1 LERSLFQAPR
11 YRLDH
16 LATFVDTHGQRLSHL
31 LEALISYRRGV
42 RRFRIKYAL
51 AGFFFSLLC
60 AAAGAFTMM
69 TTSAFAGMTK
79 PMLLGAGGVVGLAV
93 LFLWMTLVLRYFASA
108 FHRNCLKDLDQLTPL
123 ENQTRRDTWQ
133 AVHDLVYTYL
143 KKTLGRFS
151 LREVKQEFAAV
162 RRVCEKGARE
172 IREALNELSSIS
184 AKDEQKPTD
193 DSAD

>member
-1 LERSLFQAPR
+1 
-11 YRLDH
+11 
-16 LATFVDTHGQRLSHL
+16 L

-60 AAAGAFTMM
+60 GGAAAFTMT
-69 TTSAFAGMTK
+69 TTSAFAGMGQ

-93 LFLWMTLVLRYFASA
+93 LFFWMTLVLKYFTSA
-108 FHRNCLKDLDQLTPL
+108 FHRNCLRDLDKLIPL

-133 AVHDLVYTYL
+133 AVRDLAYIYL

-151 LREVKQEFAAV
+151 LREVKQEYEAV
-162 RRVCEKGARE
+162 RRVCDKGAKE
-172 IREALNELSSIS
+172 IREALNELSTIS
-184 AKDEQKPTD
+184 EDEQGPSDALTK
-193 DSAD
+193 